1 MKHLLILSGGMD
13 SAVLLAMLVNE
24 GKDVTTLTFDYGAKH
39 NEREYECVKRLAA
52 HYKVQNV
59 HVDLPF
65 IGELFNSDLL
75 KKGGGIPEGH
85 YKDANMKR
93 TVVPFRNGIMLS
105 IATGYAE
112 SIGAKEVWFG
122 AHAGDHA
129 IYPDCRAVFVGA
141 IREAIRLGT
150 YEHLTLMAP
159 FVLQTKREIG
169 LMGKQLHVPF
179 DKTYSCYNGR
189 EKHCGKCGTCT
200 ERKEAL
206 AGFDPTEYEE

>member
-1 MKHLLILSGGMD
+1 MEHLLILSGGMD
-13 SAVLLAMLVNE
+13 SAVLLAKLVDE
-24 GKDVTTLTFDYGAKH
+24 GKKVVTLTFDYGAKH
-39 NEREYECVKRLAA
+39 NEHEYKCVKQLASR
-52 HYKVQNV
+52 YKVKNV
-59 HVDLPF
+59 RVDLPF
-65 IGELFNSDLL
+65 IGDLFTSDLL
-75 KKGGGIPEGH
+75 KKGGAIPEGH
-85 YKDANMKR
+85 YQDASMKR

-150 YEHLTLMAP
+150 YEHIALMAP
-159 FVLQTKREIG
+159 FVRQTKREIG
-169 LMGKQLHVPF
+169 LLGKQLRVPYE
-179 DKTYSCYNGR
+179 KTYSCYNGR